1 MTHSDPLSRPF
12 LKTKSDSASDAE
24 QSDDTLGRFKL
35 SAPHEAFSCPIFK
48 VEARQATTPDGRHHQ
63 DMYTLRCSQWVNVVP
78 LTADGHII
86 MVEQHRVG
94 TDTVTLETPGGAV
107 DAEEKD
113 LTLAAL
119 RELEEETG
127 LTSHRLLSLPGY
139 APNPAIQG
147 NRITYF
153 IAFDCQP
160 LAQPRDHHDPFEI
173 IKIRTV
179 PIEEALMMARS
190 GQIQHA
196 LAALAILVAEPYLR
210 SRVTS

>member
-1 MTHSDPLSRPF
+1 MSNSENNPPELQKFPLSEP
-12 LKTKSDSASDAE
+12 E
-24 QSDDTLGRFKL
+24 
-35 SAPHEAFSCPIFK
+35 EAFSCPIFK
-48 VEARQATTPDGRHHQ
+48 VESRQATSLDGVHRRS
-63 DMYTLRCSQWVNVVP
+63 MYTIRCSHWVNVVP
-78 LTADGHII
+78 VTADGHVVLI
-86 MVEQHRVG
+86 EQHRVG
-94 TDTVTLETPGGAV
+94 TNTITVETPGGAV
-107 DAEEKD
+107 DPGEKD

-127 LTSHRLLSLPGY
+127 LTSQRVLSLPGF

-160 LAQPRDHHDPFEI
+160 LSVPREHHDPFEVI
-173 IKIRTV
+173 RLRTV

-196 LAALAILVAEPYLR
+196 LAALAILIAEPYLR
-210 SRVTS
+210 GRLKA